1 MEKGSEMNVEKD
13 LEVAL
18 ETNSNEYEEIYIF
31 NNNGTINDETLKAA
45 LEYDFDSDLTLKS
58 SSSSLIY
65 PPKSSATISSHLFL
79 SASTSESTSASTT
92 TTTSATDTPLS
103 SRESSSPSTPLPRQP
118 PSTPINGFDN
128 YTITHSSILR
138 SAPPTPSTPY
148 FPAVTSLSSEKGSNF
163 NTTMPSIPSSP
174 STPQFSS
181 SLQNTRPSTPV
192 SAHLSTLFDELNQ
205 ISSSQ
210 QLTFAKSPPRTLY
223 DELSQHNATSII
235 TQSKSTSLPTIQK
248 PPPLPL
254 PPEWPVL
261 KKTKRQELKKEE
273 GDGNDSI
280 QEKLAFHRHTKSR
293 TNVNEGYST
302 DVKKNQFS
310 QGVADENRFSK
321 DRFNKDRLKN
331 NINKDSRDVSSSSI
345 PLAINEGSINN
356 NSSSGSSNTTN
367 SSPSTSNYESV
378 IKGRNRKRSFA
389 EKSGLRPLKIT
400 YAVTAH
406 SRKDDNNKI
415 PKKSEIRDSNDYY

>member
-1 MEKGSEMNVEKD
+1 
-13 LEVAL
+13 
-18 ETNSNEYEEIYIF
+18 
-31 NNNGTINDETLKAA
+31 
-45 LEYDFDSDLTLKS
+45 
-58 SSSSLIY
+58 
-65 PPKSSATISSHLFL
+65 
-79 SASTSESTSASTT
+79 
-92 TTTSATDTPLS
+92 
-103 SRESSSPSTPLPRQP
+103 
-118 PSTPINGFDN
+118 
-128 YTITHSSILR
+128 
-138 SAPPTPSTPY
+138 
-148 FPAVTSLSSEKGSNF
+148 
-163 NTTMPSIPSSP
+163 MPSIPSSP

-235 TQSKSTSLPTIQK
+235 TQSKSTSPPSYSNTLQDSKPPTPQVSPPNSPTSLPIPTTTTTTKTSSASSSYAATNSSLPTIQK

-310 QGVADENRFSK
+310 QGVADENKVNKDRVNKDRFSK

>member
-1 MEKGSEMNVEKD
+1 MQLPNPFQHSFHFPFP
-13 LEVAL
+13 LTIL
-18 ETNSNEYEEIYIF
+18 NSSY
-31 NNNGTINDETLKAA
+31 
-45 LEYDFDSDLTLKS
+45 
-58 SSSSLIY
+58 
-65 PPKSSATISSHLFL
+65 
-79 SASTSESTSASTT
+79 
-92 TTTSATDTPLS
+92 
-103 SRESSSPSTPLPRQP
+103 
-118 PSTPINGFDN
+118 
-128 YTITHSSILR
+128 
-138 SAPPTPSTPY
+138 
-148 FPAVTSLSSEKGSNF
+148 
-163 NTTMPSIPSSP
+163 
-174 STPQFSS
+174 
-181 SLQNTRPSTPV
+181 
-192 SAHLSTLFDELNQ
+192 
-205 ISSSQ
+205 
-210 QLTFAKSPPRTLY
+210 
-223 DELSQHNATSII
+223 
-235 TQSKSTSLPTIQK
+235 
-248 PPPLPL
+248 
-254 PPEWPVL
+254 
-261 KKTKRQELKKEE
+261 
-273 GDGNDSI
+273 SI

-310 QGVADENRFSK
+310 QGVADENKVNKDRVNKDRFSK